1 MQASLLSPAILAS
14 KINQL
19 IVGGIDFIIIKII
32 ERVNKALK
40 LFVLICL
47 LSKSKFLIPVN
58 SILIRCNPIRP
69 NIRGKIKLIKSGCIK
84 ENSLGIIDG
93 ILDAEFSGIKS
104 HGFHYLPVYCNHLR
118 IGKINGNAS
127 PKLEQISSSSIKVN
141 ADNGFAHTAI
151 NMGLKLLCE
160 MSKNEGISCM
170 SVNNSYNCGVLGFH
184 TKRIAEKNLIGI
196 DFTNAPAS
204 IAPIGSTKPVIGTN
218 PYSIAAPQNGEV
230 LIIIDQSASVVAK
243 SEISVRAKLDE
254 PIPEG
259 WAFDKDGNVTTNAK
273 DALKGTMAP
282 TGGYKGF
289 GAGLMVE
296 ILASCVA
303 GGNLGTR
310 ASSFAGEDG
319 KTSYGLQSALRLED
333 GDWVQSMTDI
343 TQIKIQ
349 QQELKRLSDGI
360 ENLANPIF
368 IWDFEN
374 KLFFFNQAAEKT
386 NRDYWGIKLH
396 KGMPRESLLSQLDDK
411 GLLAKPKGM
420 SVQEYMGYQKGRMV
434 ESKEGI
440 TTESKLGDDVTLLAN
455 SRMLE
460 DGSYIQNFT
469 DINKKSLLLFP
480 NQ

>member
-1 MQASLLSPAILAS
+1 M
-14 KINQL
+14 
-19 IVGGIDFIIIKII
+19 
-32 ERVNKALK
+32 
-40 LFVLICL
+40 
-47 LSKSKFLIPVN
+47 
-58 SILIRCNPIRP
+58 
-69 NIRGKIKLIKSGCIK
+69 

-104 HGFHYLPVYCNHLR
+104 HGFHYLPIYCNHLR

-127 PKLEQISSSSIKVN
+127 PKLEQISSSSIKIN

-184 TKRIAEKNLIGI
+184 TKRIAEKDLIGI
-196 DFTNAPAS
+196 GFTNAPAS

-282 TGGYKGF
+282 NGGYKGF

-303 GGNLGTR
+303 GGNLGTK

-319 KTSYGLQSALRLED
+319 GPPSTGQFFIAINPKKFNSDYDSYLKELINSITTQEGSRLP
-333 GDWVQSMTDI
+333 GS
-343 TQIKIQ
+343 
-349 QQELKRLSDGI
+349 KRLSKFN
-360 ENLANPIF
+360 ENVKKDIF
-368 IWDFEN
+368 ISDE
-374 KLFFFNQAAEKT
+374 L
-386 NRDYWGIKLH
+386 
-396 KGMPRESLLSQLDDK
+396 
-411 GLLAKPKGM
+411 M
-420 SVQEYMGYQKGRMV
+420 SRIEL
-434 ESKEGI
+434 I
-440 TTESKLGDDVTLLAN
+440 
-455 SRMLE
+455 
-460 DGSYIQNFT
+460 
-469 DINKKSLLLFP
+469 
-480 NQ
+480 